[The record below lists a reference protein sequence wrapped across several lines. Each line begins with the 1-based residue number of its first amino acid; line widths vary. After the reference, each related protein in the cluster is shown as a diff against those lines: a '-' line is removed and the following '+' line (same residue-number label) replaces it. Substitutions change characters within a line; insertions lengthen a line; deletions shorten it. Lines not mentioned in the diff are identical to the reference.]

1 MAGMR
6 NRIVRSIR
14 QHRLLFSLPLIIP
27 AIGTAGFM
35 AIEHLSFIDAFYFTI
50 VTISTVG
57 YGDIHP
63 DSTAGKLLCIVL
75 IVLGIGT
82 FLSIITH
89 FSKPLLQRSLN
100 RLRRHRLNM
109 LIRIFFT
116 EIGDQLLRIFVNY
129 DPGIEMIREEALI
142 SDKWTAADFTHLRK
156 RFQQTKFHIDPSL
169 MDLPA
174 LKGFLQKKG
183 EILIRLIENP
193 DLLEYESFTE
203 LLWTIVHLRNELMAR
218 HSVVSLPETDVKHL
232 ADDSK
237 RAYSLLAIQWV
248 QHLQHLKRRYP
259 YLFSLALRTNPFS
272 KNPSPIVR

>member
-1 MAGMR
+1 MR
-6 NRIVRSIR
+6 KKILRSIK
-14 QHRLLFSLPLIIP
+14 QHRLLLSLPLIIP

-35 AIEHLSFIDAFYFTI
+35 AIERLSFIDAFYFTI

-63 DSTAGKLLCIVL
+63 ASTAGKLLCIVL
-75 IVLGIGT
+75 IVIGIGT

-89 FSKPLLQRSLN
+89 FSKPLLQRGLSK
-100 RLRRHRLNM
+100 LRRHRLNM
-109 LIRIFFT
+109 LIRVFFT
-116 EIGDQLLRIFVNY
+116 EIGDQLLGLFVNY
-129 DPGIEMIREEALI
+129 DPDIDSIREEFLI
-142 SDKWTAADFTHLRK
+142 NNSWTAADFTHLRK
-156 RFQQTKFHIDPSL
+156 RLPQVKFSIDPAL
-169 MDLPA
+169 MNLTT

-183 EILIRLIENP
+183 EMLIRLIENP

-203 LLWTIVHLRNELMAR
+203 LLWTIIHLRNELMAR
-218 HSVVSLPETDVKHL
+218 NSVVKLPETDHEHL

-237 RAYSLLAIQWV
+237 RAYSLLAKQWL

>member
-1 MAGMR
+1 MMKK
-6 NRIVRSIR
+6 IPRSIR
-14 QHRLLFSLPLIIP
+14 QHRLLLSLPLIIP

-35 AIEHLSFIDAFYFTI
+35 VIEHLSFIDALYFTI

-57 YGDIHP
+57 YGDIYP
-63 DSTAGKLLCIVL
+63 VSTAGKLLSIFL
-75 IVLGIGT
+75 IVIGIGT

-89 FSKPLLQRSLN
+89 FTKPLFQRGLN

-116 EIGDQLLRIFVNY
+116 EIGDQLLRIFVSY
-129 DPGIEMIREEALI
+129 DPGIESIRDELLI
-142 SDKWTAADFTHLRK
+142 DNSWTAADFTHLRRK
-156 RFQQTKFHIDPSL
+156 FQHTNFGIDPSL
-169 MDLPA
+169 MDLAA

-183 EILIRLIENP
+183 EMLIRLIENP

-218 HSVVSLPETDVKHL
+218 HSVVSLPETDIKHL
-232 ADDSK
+232 ANDSK
-237 RAYSLLAIQWV
+237 RAYSLLAKQWV

-259 YLFSLALRTNPFS
+259 YLYSLALRTNPFS